1 MSQTIGFIVERAFSI
16 AKIKKGNI
24 DIEDEEMAIGID
36 TYNDIIVQFNIDGIT
51 LGATIVSKSK
61 DETDIPD
68 WAQEMIKTQIAL
80 RLLDEFNR
88 PLTVVLSERADRAL
102 RAVMRMVR
110 QQRGSAFPNTLPVGA
125 GNYRFRTSRFF
136 PDRDCGDIK
145 SGNNDFILD
154 DEGQV
159 IQDNT
164 DCAGA
169 NISSIGDSNG

>member
-1 MSQTIGFIVERAFSI
+1 MSQKIGFIVDRAFSI

-24 DIEDEEMAIGID
+24 DIEDDEMEIGID
-36 TYNDIIVQFNIDGIT
+36 TYNDIITQFNIDGIS
-51 LGATIVSKSK
+51 LAATIVSDKD

-68 WAQEMIKTQIAL
+68 WAQEMIKTQIAI

-88 PLTVVLSERADRAL
+88 PLTPVLAERADRAL
-102 RAVMRMVR
+102 RAVMRMVS
-110 QQRGSAFPNTLPVGA
+110 QQRGSAFPNTLPVGS
-125 GNYRFRTSRFF
+125 GNYGFRTNRFF

-159 IQDNT
+159 MQDNT

>member
-1 MSQTIGFIVERAFSI
+1 MSQTIGFIVTRAFSI

-36 TYNDIIVQFNIDGIT
+36 TYNDIITQFNIDGIS
-51 LGATIVSKSK
+51 LGATIVNDKD

-68 WAQEMIKTQIAL
+68 WAQDMIKTQIAI
-80 RLLDEFNR
+80 RILDEFNR
-88 PLTVVLSERADRAL
+88 PLTVVMSERADRAL
-102 RAVMRMVR
+102 RAVMRKVSE
-110 QQRGSAFPNTLPVGA
+110 QRGSAFPNTLPIGT
-125 GNYRFRTSRFF
+125 GNYRFRTNTFF
-136 PDRDCGDIK
+136 PDRDCGDITG
-145 SGNNDFILD
+145 GNNDFMLD

-169 NISSIGDSNG
+169 NISTIGDSNG